1 MQANR
6 KTSTDELELSWMREW
21 LDGMSVGEVAVELVL
36 GAGLWMGTSLTTFA
50 LLVSL

>member
-1 MQANR
+1 
-6 KTSTDELELSWMREW
+6 MREW
-21 LDGMSVGEVAVELVL
+21 LSGMTPGEVALDLAL